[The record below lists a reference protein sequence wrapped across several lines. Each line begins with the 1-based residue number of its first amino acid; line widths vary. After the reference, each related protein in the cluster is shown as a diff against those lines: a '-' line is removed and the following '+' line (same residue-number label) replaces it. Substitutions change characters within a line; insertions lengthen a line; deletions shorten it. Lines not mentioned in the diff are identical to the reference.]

1 MQLVIYAAV
10 HNRQAQTASYRMHVM
25 QDCPPAGIGVKLHV
39 PKHGH
44 SYIMSYL
51 GCKRSQDLKH
61 EVCFQRQS
69 SSWGAQLQ
77 MSAATSGKGTK
88 REVDKKLERKRSLV
102 FACEDNIQAW
112 ILCGA
117 AVGNAMRETRNGT

>member
-25 QDCPPAGIGVKLHV
+25 QDCPPAGVGVKLHV

-51 GCKRSQDLKH
+51 GRKKSHPGGVLPKAKSNSLG
-61 EVCFQRQS
+61 V
-69 SSWGAQLQ
+69 QLQ
-77 MSAATSGKGTK
+77 MGAAT
-88 REVDKKLERKRSLV
+88 VV
-102 FACEDNIQAW
+102 
-112 ILCGA
+112 
-117 AVGNAMRETRNGT
+117 